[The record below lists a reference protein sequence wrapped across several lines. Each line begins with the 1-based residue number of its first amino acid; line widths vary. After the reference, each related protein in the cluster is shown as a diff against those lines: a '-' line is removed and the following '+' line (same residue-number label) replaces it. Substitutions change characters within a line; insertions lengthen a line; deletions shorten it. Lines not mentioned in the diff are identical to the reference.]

1 MWIENICQMGI
12 FQRVISAR
20 ECSQFSLA
28 APASKKWIERKMKD
42 SFNPRLHVHCN
53 FATNVLFFLKELTS
67 LLGKVPEFF
76 KPCYLSTEVFD
87 FFSKLIFWGLIVRQG
102 LTSFMSWKRRWFVLD
117 VESTQFS
124 FFAFIVPFF
133 SELIF
138 SYYTFLLRN
147 RGSFPEAYWYFCSY
161 QGGLC
166 TPNFVSSDIAS
177 RTPKSPPPR
186 KPLRKVKKKVI
197 ILLVTITL
205 RWPVFFFFSFS
216 HWSLA

>member
-1 MWIENICQMGI
+1 
-12 FQRVISAR
+12 
-20 ECSQFSLA
+20 
-28 APASKKWIERKMKD
+28 
-42 SFNPRLHVHCN
+42 
-53 FATNVLFFLKELTS
+53 
-67 LLGKVPEFF
+67 
-76 KPCYLSTEVFD
+76 
-87 FFSKLIFWGLIVRQG
+87 
-102 LTSFMSWKRRWFVLD
+102 MSWKRRWFVLD

-124 FFAFIVPFF
+124 FFALIVPFF

-147 RGSFPEAYWYFCSY
+147 RGPFPEAYWYFCSY

-166 TPNFVSSDIAS
+166 TPNFVSSDIAP

-205 RWPVFFFFSFS
+205 RWPVFFSPS
-216 HWSLA
+216 HTDLWLSCLLGSYGCEDSSPLRKGRNREGAKDA